1 MKIDTKHVTA
11 PGVAGLLAGALVAG
25 VIPPTYA
32 DGAPTK
38 NKDSFTLASIATTV
52 ADTPRVTATQAVQAP
67 ASVDDSEV
75 PSYAPMSVTVE
86 LPAPPEPEIEAEPV
100 AATTSNEDASAE
112 AGATQSYEAQD
123 ASEAAASEQAA
134 AAPAA
139 SASSSSIVAIAR
151 QYNGSA
157 YVYGASG
164 PSAFDCSCFT
174 SYVFAQVGITLPR
187 SSSAQRYAGVEVSAA
202 EAQPG
207 DLVWW
212 PGHVGIYTG
221 NGNHI
226 AARNPS
232 AGVAEGPVYGSP
244 VYIRVA

>member
-1 MKIDTKHVTA
+1 MKFDTKHMTV
-11 PGVAGLLAGALVAG
+11 PGVAGLLAGTLVAG

-32 DGAPTK
+32 DNASARS
-38 NKDSFTLASIATTV
+38 KDSFNLAQLAAAVEKAPLTTS
-52 ADTPRVTATQAVQAP
+52 TQAVQAP
-67 ASVDDSEV
+67 SSVDEAEIPGYD
-75 PSYAPMSVTVE
+75 PITATVE
-86 LPAPPEPEIEAEPV
+86 IPAPPEPEVEPEDSEI
-100 AATTSNEDASAE
+100 ADASTVQASEGPVSTESYGSDETQEATAE
-112 AGATQSYEAQD
+112 ATSFTP
-123 ASEAAASEQAA
+123 
-134 AAPAA
+134 APAA
-139 SASSSSIVAIAR
+139 SSGVVGIAR
-151 QYNGSA
+151 QYNGAA

-164 PSAFDCSCFT
+164 PSAFDCSGFT
-174 SYVFAQVGITLPR
+174 SYVYAQIGISLPR

-232 AGVAEGPVYGSP
+232 TGVAEGPVYGNP
-244 VYIRVA
+244 VYIRIG